1 MDFDKLALALIPRG
15 TFLHFR
21 LKENKYVYSIFKK
34 VTDEGVYNFADYFV
48 AGDIVFADD
57 ENTLMCTLDRVV
69 SFRECNPEEIQQVR
83 KLLYNKVQK
92 VFVNNKLFKLKYP
105 DYTVLTHKDEIVIYG
120 GPSGIIRSLN
130 LNGESI
136 PYPEFSVVNSIY
148 NPIKSAEDLY
158 KVLLIVE
165 KVFPDIVE
173 EIKKCYLVHQNIDMN
188 EFNPVYYNVDMKEL
202 NPQVRIKQ
210 KNMVFIDAEMKKLY
224 EELVARDRV
233 KNEEF
238 NIGNQIIAAHPV
250 EDRVIIDGDVGVD
263 VEEDHNIH
271 VGNGILDQ
279 IKVQENAI
287 HAVNGVDNRIF
298 KAKLD
303 DNDRVRVGLDANFD
317 EINDRI
323 KREFLERYGLAPELK
338 LGDPVKVRNSE
349 NDSWES
355 KFFACK
361 ETLSTGEKKIKTTDG
376 KLWNYIK

>member
-1 MDFDKLALALIPRG
+1 MDFNKLASTPQG
-15 TFLHFR
+15 TFLYFK
-21 LKENKYVYSIFKK
+21 LKENRYVYSIFKK
-34 VTDEGVYNFADYFV
+34 VTNEGIYNYADYFV

-69 SFRECNPEEIQQVR
+69 SFRECNPAEIQQIK

-92 VFVNNKLFKLKYP
+92 VFVNNRLFKLKYP
-105 DYTVLTHKDEIVIYG
+105 DYTILTHKDEIVVYG
-120 GPSGIIRSLN
+120 GPSGIIHSLN

-136 PYPEFSVVNSIY
+136 PYPDFSIVNSIY

-158 KVLLIVE
+158 KVLLIIE

-188 EFNPVYYNVDMKEL
+188 EFNPVHYNVDMKEL

-210 KNMVFIDAEMKKLY
+210 KNMVLIDAEMKKLY
-224 EELVARDRV
+224 EELVVQDRV

-238 NIGNQIIAAHPV
+238 NIGNQIIADHPV
-250 EDRVIIDGDVGVD
+250 ENQIRVDGDIDVH
-263 VEEDHNIH
+263 VEEDRNENFAF
-271 VGNGILDQ
+271 GNGIIDQ
-279 IKVQENAI
+279 IKVQADAI
-287 HAVNGVDNRIF
+287 YAINGIDNRIF

>member
-1 MDFDKLALALIPRG
+1 MDFNKLASTPQG
-15 TFLHFR
+15 TFLCFE
-21 LKENKYVYSIFKK
+21 LKDTRYVYSIFKE
-34 VTDEGVYNFADYFV
+34 VTDEGVYNFADYFISSNNLF
-48 AGDIVFADD
+48 DY
-57 ENTLMCTLDRVV
+57 ENTLMCTLDRIV
-69 SFRECNPEEIQQVR
+69 SFRECNPEEIQQF
-83 KLLYNKVQK
+83 KEMLYNKAQK
-92 VFVNNKLFKLKYP
+92 IFVNNKLFDLKYP
-105 DYTVLTHKDEIVIYG
+105 AYTVLTHKEEIVVYG

-130 LNGESI
+130 FNGESI
-136 PYPEFSVVNSIY
+136 PYPDFSVVNSIY

-158 KVLLIVE
+158 KVLLIIE

-210 KNMVFIDAEMKKLY
+210 KNMVLIDAEMKKLY

-238 NIGNQIIAAHPV
+238 NIENQIIAAHPV
-250 EDRVIIDGDVGVD
+250 EDRVIIDGDVGVN

-279 IKVQENAI
+279 IKVQEDAI
-287 HAVNGVDNRIF
+287 HAVNGIDNRIF

-303 DNDRVRVGLDANFD
+303 DNDRVRVRLDANFD

-323 KREFLERYGLAPELK
+323 KREFLERYGLTPELN